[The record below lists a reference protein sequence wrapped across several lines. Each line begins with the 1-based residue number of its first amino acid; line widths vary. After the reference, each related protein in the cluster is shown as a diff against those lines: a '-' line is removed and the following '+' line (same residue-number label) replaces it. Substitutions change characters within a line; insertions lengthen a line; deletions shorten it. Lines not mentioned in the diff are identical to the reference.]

1 MNEFCDLKSKQV
13 LVRYRKTYFSKSI
26 ASWSV
31 EGNSTFPVSGSNKQS
46 KPTDIFTIAKIMYGT
61 TGFTF
66 LP

>member
-1 MNEFCDLKSKQV
+1 MSLANSSKIEFNCYKK
-13 LVRYRKTYFSKSI
+13 KTYFSKFI

-31 EGNSTFPVSGSNKQS
+31 EGKSTFPVSGSNKQS
-46 KPTDIFTIAKIMYGT
+46 KPTDIFTMEKMIYGI